1 MAMNFSPVFIG
12 GTGRSGTTITLNLL
26 QRHPQFH
33 ASLPREIKFMT
44 SRHGLLDLV
53 YHRPFSVEEDLHG
66 YRFNLVTKVLPLIGR
81 NRMHFFTHNLFGRWW
96 SETGKAGKPRGLVQ
110 SIPQEVV
117 QEVYEKFLHSFKAD
131 PAGSSR
137 EFFYSLAK
145 AQIKNSDIKYFGDS
159 TPVNMMHSHQIQK
172 LLPDARFINVI
183 RDGRDVA
190 QSIAK
195 EAWGPNDPYEGL
207 SWWANRMLKSA
218 QALTK
223 VDKKSVHEYR
233 IEDLVVH
240 DRDNTYKKILDF
252 LKLDDATEIH
262 EYFDATLSAER
273 LHIGSWRTQVK
284 DPERFDAK
292 YKSLCKK
299 LQHKG
304 VEIKDLT

>member
-1 MAMNFSPVFIG
+1 VAHNFSPVFIG

-26 QRHPQFH
+26 KRHPEFH

-53 YHRPFSVEEDLHG
+53 YNRPFSVEEDLHG
-66 YRFNLVTKVLPLIGR
+66 YRFNLVTRMLPIIGR
-81 NRMHFFTHNLFGRWW
+81 NKIDFFTRHLFGRWF

-110 SIPQEVV
+110 SIPREVV
-117 QEVYEKFLHSFKAD
+117 EQAHKNFLQSFRND
-131 PAGSSR
+131 RAGASR

-145 AQIKNSDIKYFGDS
+145 AQIKDSDSKYFGDS
-159 TPVNMMHSHQIQK
+159 TPVNMMHSYQIQK
-172 LLPDARFINVI
+172 LLPEARFINVI

-190 QSIAK
+190 QSITK

-218 QALTK
+218 QALAK
-223 VDKKSVHEYR
+223 VDKKAVLEFR
-233 IEDLVVH
+233 IEELVVH
-240 DRDNTYKKILDF
+240 NRDKSFENILRF
-252 LKLDDATEIH
+252 LDLDDSAQMR
-262 EYFDATLSAER
+262 EYFASTMSQER
-273 LHIGSWRTQVK
+273 LHIGRWRTEVK

-299 LQHKG
+299 LQDHG
-304 VEIKDLT
+304 VKMKDLT